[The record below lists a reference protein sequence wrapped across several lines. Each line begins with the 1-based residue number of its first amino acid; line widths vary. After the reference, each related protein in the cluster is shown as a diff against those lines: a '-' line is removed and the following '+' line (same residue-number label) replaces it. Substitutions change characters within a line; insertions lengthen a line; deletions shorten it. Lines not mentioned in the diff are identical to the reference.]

1 LGDELIQAAEYGS
14 LAEVKRLLEE
24 GAVVN
29 RQGEWGLTAL
39 MNAASGGAPAESPFL
54 LRGFLA
60 SGALAASIGFAVMGN
75 NKTLFKGKH
84 NG

>member
-1 LGDELIQAAEYGS
+1 MGS
-14 LAEVKRLLEE
+14 LA
-24 GAVVN
+24 
-29 RQGEWGLTAL
+29 AL
-39 MNAASGGAPAESPFL
+39 MNTASGGAPAESPFL
-54 LRGFLA
+54 LWRFFA